1 MLFPPLPIFRIPG
14 NRDFVDRHPMNREIV
29 MDKRLMDG
37 VVTTSTNDNRD
48 SSNGLKERPRG
59 DGYQIG

>member
-1 MLFPPLPIFRIPG
+1 
-14 NRDFVDRHPMNREIV
+14 MNREIV